1 MRKREYSEKLWQEAT
16 RLIPGGVNS
25 PVRAFGGVG
34 GTPFFTQRAKGSLLW
49 DVDGNEYIDYVCSWG
64 PMILGHAHP
73 KVVRAV
79 QETAR
84 DGTSFGTPNLR
95 EIRLAQF
102 VCESFPSIQKVRF
115 VNSGTEATMS
125 AIRLARGFT
134 KRDKIVKF
142 EGCYHGHADSL
153 LVKAG
158 SGTATFDVPDSA
170 GVPAD
175 FARNTLTLPLNNFA
189 ALDRVPWKEI
199 ACAII
204 EPIPANM
211 GLIPLK
217 SCFLEKLR
225 EFTRK
230 NDALLVFDEVISGFR
245 VARGGAQ
252 ELYGIQSDLTTLGKI
267 IGGGLP
273 VGAFGGRAD
282 IMDLLAP
289 TGPVYQ
295 AGTLSGN
302 PLAMAAGIAT
312 LEELFGVGTDCRK
325 SDIAA
330 ARRNASAVRAVR
342 PDGTATGDS
351 ASRPYQRLEKLTTLL
366 CDELKKILP
375 GHHARVGSL
384 FCTFFTDRE
393 AIDYATAKTS
403 DTKRYAKFF
412 HAMLERGVYFA
423 PSQFEVGF
431 MSLAHT
437 EADIE
442 QTLKAA
448 AEAAKLL

>member
-1 MRKREYSEKLWQEAT
+1 MNPSHEYSEKLWQEA
-16 RLIPGGVNS
+16 LHYLPGGVNS
-25 PVRAFGGVG
+25 PVRAFRGVG
-34 GTPFFTQRAKGSLLW
+34 GTPFFTQRAKGSRLW

-79 QETAR
+79 QEAAR
-84 DGTSFGTPNLR
+84 DGTSFGTPNPR
-95 EIRLAQF
+95 EVRLAQL
-102 VCESFPSIQKVRF
+102 VCEAFPSIQKVRF

-134 KRDKIVKF
+134 KRDKILKF
-142 EGCYHGHADSL
+142 EGCYHGHADAL

-158 SGTATFDVPDSA
+158 SGGATFDVPDSA

-175 FARNTLTLPLNNFA
+175 FARNTVTLPLNDFA
-189 ALDRVPWKEI
+189 ALGTVNWREI
-199 ACAII
+199 ACVII

-217 SCFLEKLR
+217 SGFLEKLR
-225 EFTRK
+225 RLTRESG
-230 NDALLVFDEVISGFR
+230 ALLILDEVISGFR

-252 ELYGIQSDLTTLGKI
+252 ELYGIQADLTTLGKI

-282 IMDLLAP
+282 VMDMLAP
-289 TGPVYQ
+289 VGPVYQ

-312 LEELFGVGTDCRK
+312 LEELAQAGTYEKLERL
-325 SDIAA
+325 AA
-330 ARRNASAVRAVR
+330 ALCGEWKKVVR
-342 PDGTATGDS
+342 
-351 ASRPYQRLEKLTTLL
+351 
-366 CDELKKILP
+366 
-375 GHHARVGSL
+375 GHQARIGSL
-384 FCTFFTDRE
+384 FCTFFTDRDVV
-393 AIDYATAKTS
+393 DYASAKAS
-403 DTKRYAKFF
+403 DTKRYGRFF
-412 HAMLERGVYFA
+412 HGMLERSIYLA

-431 MSLAHT
+431 VSLAHT
-437 EADIE
+437 EQDIE
-442 QTLKAA
+442 QTLRAA
-448 AEAAKLL
+448 TEAVKTL

>member
-1 MRKREYSEKLWQEAT
+1 MTQSHEYSEKLWQEA
-16 RLIPGGVNS
+16 LHYLPGGVNS
-25 PVRAFGGVG
+25 PVRAFRGVG
-34 GTPFFTQRAKGSLLW
+34 GTPFFTQRAKGSHLW

-79 QETAR
+79 QEAAR
-84 DGTSFGTPNLR
+84 DGTSFGTPNPR
-95 EIRLAQF
+95 EVRLAQL
-102 VCESFPSIQKVRF
+102 VCEAFPSIQKVRF

-142 EGCYHGHADSL
+142 EGCYHGHADAL

-158 SGTATFDVPDSA
+158 SGGATFDVPDSA

-175 FARNTLTLPLNNFA
+175 FARNTVTLPLNDFTAVDAVNW
-189 ALDRVPWKEI
+189 REI
-199 ACAII
+199 ACVII

-217 SCFLEKLR
+217 SGFLEKLR
-225 EFTRK
+225 KLTQESG
-230 NDALLVFDEVISGFR
+230 ALLILDEVISGFR
-245 VARGGAQ
+245 IARGGAQ
-252 ELYGIQSDLTTLGKI
+252 ELYGIQADLTTLGKI

-282 IMDLLAP
+282 VMDMLAP
-289 TGPVYQ
+289 VGPVYQ

-312 LEELFGVGTDCRK
+312 LEELSQAGT
-325 SDIAA
+325 
-330 ARRNASAVRAVR
+330 
-342 PDGTATGDS
+342 
-351 ASRPYQRLEKLTTLL
+351 YEKLERLTTTL
-366 CDELKKILP
+366 CDEWKKIVK
-375 GHHARVGSL
+375 GHHVRIGSL
-384 FCTFFTDRE
+384 FCTFFTDRDVV
-393 AIDYATAKTS
+393 DYASAKTS
-403 DTKRYAKFF
+403 DTKRYGRFF
-412 HAMLERGVYFA
+412 HGMLERGVYLA

-431 MSLAHT
+431 VSLAHT

-442 QTLKAA
+442 QTLRAA
-448 AEAAKLL
+448 TEAVRAL

>member
-1 MRKREYSEKLWQEAT
+1 MKLKHEYSDKLWQVAN
-16 RLIPGGVNS
+16 RLLPGGVNS
-25 PVRAFGGVG
+25 PVRAFRGVG
-34 GTPFFTQRAKGSLLW
+34 GTPFFTQRAKGSRLW
-49 DVDGNEYIDYVCSWG
+49 DVDGNEFIDYIGSWG

-79 QETAR
+79 QEAAR
-84 DGTSFGTPNLR
+84 EGTSFGTPNPR
-95 EIRLAQF
+95 EIQLAQL
-102 VCESFPSIQKVRF
+102 VCQAYPAIQKIRF

-158 SGTATFDVPDSA
+158 SGAATFDVPDSA

-175 FARNTLTLPLNNFA
+175 FARNTLTLPLNDFA
-189 ALDRVPWKEI
+189 ALDSVNWRDI
-199 ACAII
+199 ACVII
-204 EPIPANM
+204 EPVPANM

-217 SCFLEKLR
+217 PGFLDKLR
-225 EFTRK
+225 QVTQAGG
-230 NDALLVFDEVISGFR
+230 ALLILDEVMSGFR
-245 VARGGAQ
+245 VAKGGAT
-252 ELYGIQSDLTTLGKI
+252 ELYGIAGDLTTLGKI

-282 IMDLLAP
+282 IMDCLAP
-289 TGPVYQ
+289 GGAVYQ

-312 LEELFGVGTDCRK
+312 LEELFQ
-325 SDIAA
+325 
-330 ARRNASAVRAVR
+330 
-342 PDGTATGDS
+342 PDN
-351 ASRPYQRLEKLTTLL
+351 YERLEKLTVQLA
-366 CDELKKILP
+366 DGLKQIVP
-375 GHHARVGSL
+375 GHHARVGSK
-384 FCTFFTDRE
+384 FCTFFTDVPVV
-393 AIDYATAKTS
+393 DYATAKTS
-403 DTKRYAKFF
+403 DTKKYGKFF
-412 HAMLERGVYFA
+412 HAMMEQGIYLA

-437 EADIE
+437 GQDIE
-442 QTLKAA
+442 ATLSAAREAVKA
-448 AEAAKLL
+448 L

>member
-1 MRKREYSEKLWQEAT
+1 MKPSREYSEKLWQEAS
-16 RLIPGGVNS
+16 RLLPGGVNS
-25 PVRAFGGVG
+25 PVRAFRGVG
-34 GTPFFTQRAKGSLLW
+34 GTPFFTQRAKGSRLW

-79 QETAR
+79 QEAAR
-84 DGTSFGTPNLR
+84 DGTSFGTPNPR
-95 EIRLAQF
+95 EVKLARI
-102 VCESFPSIQKVRF
+102 VCEGFPSIQKVRF

-134 KRDKIVKF
+134 KRDKILKF
-142 EGCYHGHADSL
+142 EGCYHGHADAL

-158 SGTATFDVPDSA
+158 SGAATFDVPDSA

-175 FARNTLTLPLNNFA
+175 FARNTLTLPLNDLT
-189 ALDRVPWKEI
+189 ALEHVNWREI

-217 SCFLEKLR
+217 PGFLEKLR
-225 EFTRK
+225 KLTQD
-230 NDALLVFDEVISGFR
+230 NGALLILDEVISGFR
-245 VARGGAQ
+245 VAKGGAQ
-252 ELYGIQSDLTTLGKI
+252 ELYGIQADLTTLGKI

-282 IMDLLAP
+282 IMDMLAP
-289 TGPVYQ
+289 NGPVYQ

-312 LEELFGVGTDCRK
+312 LEELLQPGGYAK
-325 SDIAA
+325 
-330 ARRNASAVRAVR
+330 
-342 PDGTATGDS
+342 
-351 ASRPYQRLEKLTTLL
+351 LEKNTAAL
-366 CDELKKILP
+366 CDEMKRIVK
-375 GHHARVGSL
+375 ARHVRIGSL
-384 FCTFFTDRE
+384 FCAFFTDRE
-393 AIDYATAKTS
+393 VVDYSSAKTS

-431 MSLAHT
+431 MSLAHS
-437 EADIE
+437 EQDIE
-442 QTLKAA
+442 QTVRAA
-448 AEAAKLL
+448 REAAKSYKS

>member
-1 MRKREYSEKLWQEAT
+1 MNPPREYSEKLWQEAL
-16 RLIPGGVNS
+16 RYLPGGVNS
-25 PVRAFGGVG
+25 PVRAFRGVG
-34 GTPFFTQRAKGSLLW
+34 GTPFFTQRAKGSRLW

-73 KVVRAV
+73 KVIKAV
-79 QETAR
+79 QEAAR

-95 EIRLAQF
+95 EIRLAQL
-102 VCESFPSIQKVRF
+102 VSEAFPSIQKVRF

-142 EGCYHGHADSL
+142 EGCYHGHADAL

-158 SGTATFDVPDSA
+158 SGGATFDVPDSA

-175 FARNTLTLPLNNFA
+175 FARNTLTRPLNDLA
-189 ALDRVPWKEI
+189 ALDTVNWNEI

-211 GLIPLK
+211 GLIPLQLG
-217 SCFLEKLR
+217 FLEKLR
-225 EFTRK
+225 KLTR
-230 NDALLVFDEVISGFR
+230 DSGALLVLDEVISGFR

-252 ELYGIQSDLTTLGKI
+252 ELYGIKADLTTLGKI

-282 IMDLLAP
+282 VMDLLAP
-289 TGPVYQ
+289 DGPVYQ

-312 LEELFGVGTDCRK
+312 LEELSQGGAYEK
-325 SDIAA
+325 
-330 ARRNASAVRAVR
+330 
-342 PDGTATGDS
+342 
-351 ASRPYQRLEKLTTLL
+351 LEKLGAALGG
-366 CDELKKILP
+366 EWKKIVK
-375 GHHARVGSL
+375 GRHTRIGSL

-393 AIDYATAKTS
+393 VVDYASARTS
-403 DTKRYAKFF
+403 DTKRYARFF
-412 HAMLERGVYFA
+412 HAMLDRGVYLA

-431 MSLAHT
+431 LSLAHT
-437 EADIE
+437 EQDIE
-442 QTLKAA
+442 QTLRAA
-448 AEAAKLL
+448 AEAVMAS

>member
-1 MRKREYSEKLWQEAT
+1 
-16 RLIPGGVNS
+16 
-25 PVRAFGGVG
+25 
-34 GTPFFTQRAKGSLLW
+34 
-49 DVDGNEYIDYVCSWG
+49 
-64 PMILGHAHP
+64 
-73 KVVRAV
+73 
-79 QETAR
+79 
-84 DGTSFGTPNLR
+84 
-95 EIRLAQF
+95 
-102 VCESFPSIQKVRF
+102 
-115 VNSGTEATMS
+115 MS

-158 SGTATFDVPDSA
+158 SGAATFDVPDSA
-170 GVPAD
+170 GVPVD
-175 FARNTLTLPLNNFA
+175 FARNTLTLPLNDFD
-189 ALDRVPWKEI
+189 ALHRVPWKEI

-217 SCFLEKLR
+217 PGFLEKLR
-225 EFTRK
+225 ELTQQ
-230 NDALLVFDEVISGFR
+230 NGAVLVFDEVISGFR

-252 ELYGIQSDLTTLGKI
+252 ELYGIQADLTTLGKI

-282 IMDLLAP
+282 IMDMLAP
-289 TGPVYQ
+289 SGPVYQ

-312 LEELFGVGTDCRK
+312 IEELFHAGTYQK
-325 SDIAA
+325 LEQSSAA
-330 ARRNASAVRAVR
+330 
-342 PDGTATGDS
+342 
-351 ASRPYQRLEKLTTLL
+351 L
-366 CDELKKILP
+366 CDEMKRLVK
-375 GHHARVGSL
+375 GQHARVGSL
-384 FCTFFTDRE
+384 FCTFFTDHE
-393 AIDYATAKTS
+393 VVDHASAKVS

-412 HAMLERGVYFA
+412 HAMLERGVYIA

-437 EADIE
+437 EQDIE

-448 AEAAKLL
+448 KEIVKTL

>member
-1 MRKREYSEKLWQEAT
+1 MTLKHDYSEKLWVEALE
-16 RLIPGGVNS
+16 RLPGGVNS
-25 PVRAFGGVG
+25 PVRAFRGVG
-34 GTPFFTQRAKGSLLW
+34 GTPFFTQRAKGSRLW

-79 QETAR
+79 QEAAR
-84 DGTSFGTPNLR
+84 DGTSFGTPHPR
-95 EIRLAQF
+95 EIRLAQL
-102 VCESFPSIQKVRF
+102 VCESIPSIKKVRF

-142 EGCYHGHADSL
+142 DGCYHGHSDSL

-158 SGTATFDVPDSA
+158 SGGATFDVPDSA

-175 FARNTLTLPLNNFA
+175 FARHTLTLPLNDVA
-189 ALDRVPWKEI
+189 ALGSVNWREI

-204 EPIPANM
+204 EPVPANM
-211 GLIPLK
+211 GLIPLRLE
-217 SCFLEKLR
+217 FLEKLR
-225 EFTRK
+225 QVTR
-230 NDALLVFDEVISGFR
+230 DAGALLIFDEVISGFR

-252 ELYGIQSDLTTLGKI
+252 ELTGISADLTTLGKI

-273 VGAFGGRAD
+273 CGAFGGRAD
-282 IMDLLAP
+282 VMALLAP
-289 TGPVYQ
+289 DGPVYQ

-302 PLAMAAGIAT
+302 PLAMAAGVAT
-312 LEELFGVGTDCRK
+312 LEELFQAGT
-325 SDIAA
+325 
-330 ARRNASAVRAVR
+330 
-342 PDGTATGDS
+342 
-351 ASRPYQRLEKLTTLL
+351 YEKLERLGAAL
-366 CDELKKILP
+366 GDEMKKIVKAQ
-375 GHHARVGSL
+375 HVRIGSL
-384 FCTFFTDRE
+384 FCTFFTERE
-393 AIDYATAKTS
+393 VVDYASAKTS
-403 DTKRYAKFF
+403 DTKRYARWF

-431 MSLAHT
+431 LSLAHT

-442 QTLKAA
+442 QTLRAA
-448 AEAAKLL
+448 AEAVKA

>member
-1 MRKREYSEKLWQEAT
+1 MNPSHEYSEKLWQEAL
-16 RLIPGGVNS
+16 RYLPGGVNS
-25 PVRAFGGVG
+25 PVRAFRGVG
-34 GTPFFTQRAKGSLLW
+34 GTPFFTQRAKGSRLW

-79 QETAR
+79 QDAAR

-95 EIRLAQF
+95 EIRLAQL
-102 VCESFPSIQKVRF
+102 VTEAFPSIQKVRF

-142 EGCYHGHADSL
+142 EGCYHGHADAL

-158 SGTATFDVPDSA
+158 SGAATFDVPDSA

-175 FARNTLTLPLNNFA
+175 FARNTLTLPLNDFA
-189 ALDRVPWKEI
+189 ALDSVPWREI

-211 GLIPLK
+211 GLIPLQPG
-217 SCFLEKLR
+217 FLEKLR
-225 EFTRK
+225 KLTRD
-230 NDALLVFDEVISGFR
+230 NGALLVLDEVISGFR

-252 ELYGIQSDLTTLGKI
+252 ELYGIQADLTTLGKI

-282 IMDLLAP
+282 VMDLLAP
-289 TGPVYQ
+289 NGPVYQ

-312 LEELFGVGTDCRK
+312 LEELSQAGTYEK
-325 SDIAA
+325 
-330 ARRNASAVRAVR
+330 
-342 PDGTATGDS
+342 
-351 ASRPYQRLEKLTTLL
+351 LEKLGAAL
-366 CDELKKILP
+366 CGEWKKVVK

-393 AIDYATAKTS
+393 VVDYASAKTS
-403 DTKRYAKFF
+403 DTKRYGRFF
-412 HAMLERGVYFA
+412 HAMLDHGVYLA

-431 MSLAHT
+431 LSLAHS
-437 EADIE
+437 EQDIE
-442 QTLKAA
+442 QTVRAA
-448 AEAAKLL
+448 AEAVDAS

>member
-1 MRKREYSEKLWQEAT
+1 MEYSDKLWREA
-16 RLIPGGVNS
+16 LQLLPGGVNS
-25 PVRAFGGVG
+25 PVRAFRGVG
-34 GTPFFTQRAKGSLLW
+34 GTPFFTQRAKGSRLW
-49 DVDGNEYIDYVCSWG
+49 DVDGKEYIDYVCSWG

-79 QETAR
+79 QEAAR
-84 DGTSFGTPNLR
+84 DGTSFGTPNPR
-95 EIRLAQF
+95 EVRLAQL
-102 VCESFPSIQKVRF
+102 VCEAFPSIRKVRF

-142 EGCYHGHADSL
+142 EGCYHGHADAL

-158 SGTATFDVPDSA
+158 SGGATFDVPDSA

-175 FARNTLTLPLNNFA
+175 FARNTLTLPLNDFA
-189 ALDRVPWKEI
+189 ALDSVKWTEI
-199 ACAII
+199 ACVII

-211 GLIPLK
+211 GLILLK
-217 SCFLEKLR
+217 PGFLEKLR
-225 EFTRK
+225 KLTAD
-230 NDALLVFDEVISGFR
+230 NGALLILDEVISGFR

-252 ELYGIQSDLTTLGKI
+252 ELFGIHADLTTLGKI

-282 IMDLLAP
+282 VMDLLAP

-312 LEELFGVGTDCRK
+312 LEELKDYRKLEESTARLCAEWPKNGVKQYR
-325 SDIAA
+325 I
-330 ARRNASAVRAVR
+330 
-342 PDGTATGDS
+342 
-351 ASRPYQRLEKLTTLL
+351 
-366 CDELKKILP
+366 
-375 GHHARVGSL
+375 GSI
-384 FCTFFTDRE
+384 FCHFFTDRE
-393 AIDYATAKTS
+393 VTDYASAKTCN
-403 DTKRYAKFF
+403 TKQYAQFF
-412 HAMLERGVYFA
+412 HRMLERGVYLA

-431 MSLAHT
+431 TSVAHSD
-437 EADIE
+437 EDIE
-442 QTLKAA
+442 QTIRAA
-448 AEAAKLL
+448 REAA

>member
-1 MRKREYSEKLWQEAT
+1 MIVNSKNEYSEKLWQEA
-16 RLIPGGVNS
+16 LGYFPGGVNS
-25 PVRAFGGVG
+25 PVRAFRGVG
-34 GTPFFTQRAKGSLLW
+34 GDPFFTKRAKGSRLW

-73 KVVRAV
+73 KVIHAV
-79 QETAR
+79 QDAAR
-84 DGTSFGTPNLR
+84 DGTSFGTPNPR
-95 EIRLAQF
+95 EVRLAQL
-102 VCESFPSIQKVRF
+102 VCEAFPSIQKLRF

-134 KRDKIVKF
+134 KRDKILKF
-142 EGCYHGHADSL
+142 EGCYHGHADAL

-158 SGTATFDVPDSA
+158 SGGVTFDVPDSA
-170 GVPAD
+170 GVPVD

-189 ALDRVPWKEI
+189 ALDSVNWRDI

-217 SCFLEKLR
+217 PGFLEKLR
-225 EFTRK
+225 KLTQ
-230 NDALLVFDEVISGFR
+230 DGGALLILDEVISGFR

-252 ELYGIQSDLTTLGKI
+252 ELYGIQADLTTLGKI

-282 IMDLLAP
+282 VMDILAP
-289 TGPVYQ
+289 NGPVYQ

-312 LEELFGVGTDCRK
+312 LEELSQSGIYQKLDQR
-325 SDIAA
+325 AA
-330 ARRNASAVRAVR
+330 S
-342 PDGTATGDS
+342 
-351 ASRPYQRLEKLTTLL
+351 L
-366 CDELKKILP
+366 CDEWKKIVK
-375 GHHARVGSL
+375 GQHARIGSL

-393 AIDYATAKTS
+393 VVDYATAKTS
-403 DTKRYAKFF
+403 DTKRYARFF
-412 HAMLERGVYFA
+412 HSMLDRGVYLA

-431 MSLAHT
+431 VSLAHT
-437 EADIE
+437 EQDIE
-442 QTLKAA
+442 QTLRAA
-448 AEAAKLL
+448 TEAAKAL

>member
-1 MRKREYSEKLWQEAT
+1 VNRQREYSEKLWQEA
-16 RLIPGGVNS
+16 LQLFPGGVNS

-34 GTPFFTQRAKGSLLW
+34 GTPFFTQRAKGSRLW
-49 DVDGNEYIDYVCSWG
+49 DVDGNKYIDYVCSWG

-79 QETAR
+79 QEAAR
-84 DGTSFGTPNLR
+84 DGTSFGTPNTR
-95 EIRLAQF
+95 EIRLAQL

-142 EGCYHGHADSL
+142 EGCYHGHVDSL

-158 SGTATFDVPDSA
+158 SGVATFGLPDSA

-175 FARNTLTLPLNNFA
+175 FARNTLTLPLNDFD
-189 ALDRVPWKEI
+189 ALDHVPWKEI

-217 SCFLEKLR
+217 RGFLEKLR
-225 EFTRK
+225 KVTQE
-230 NDALLVFDEVISGFR
+230 NVALLIFDEVISGFR

-252 ELYGIQSDLTTLGKI
+252 ELYGIQADLTTLGKI

-282 IMDLLAP
+282 IMDMLAP
-289 TGPVYQ
+289 NGPVYQ

-302 PLAMAAGIAT
+302 PLAMAAGIAS
-312 LEELFGVGTDCRK
+312 LEELFRPGTYQK
-325 SDIAA
+325 LEQSSAA
-330 ARRNASAVRAVR
+330 
-342 PDGTATGDS
+342 
-351 ASRPYQRLEKLTTLL
+351 L
-366 CDELKKILP
+366 CDEMKRLVK
-375 GHHARVGSL
+375 GQHVRVGSL
-384 FCTFFTDRE
+384 FCTFFADRE
-393 AIDYATAKTS
+393 VVDYATAKTS

-412 HAMLERGVYFA
+412 HAMLERGMYTA

-437 EADIE
+437 EYDIE
-442 QTLKAA
+442 QTLQAA
-448 AEAAKLL
+448 REAVKLL

>member
-1 MRKREYSEKLWQEAT
+1 M
-16 RLIPGGVNS
+16 PGGVNS

-34 GTPFFTQRAKGSLLW
+34 GAPFFTQRAKGSRLW

-79 QETAR
+79 QEAAR
-84 DGTSFGTPNLR
+84 DGTSFGTPNPR
-95 EIRLAQF
+95 EIRLAQL

-125 AIRLARGFT
+125 AIRVARGFT

-158 SGTATFDVPDSA
+158 SGAMTFDAPDST

-175 FARNTLTLPLNNFA
+175 FARNTLTLPLNDFV

-217 SCFLEKLR
+217 SGFLEKLR

-230 NDALLVFDEVISGFR
+230 NGALLVFDEVISGFR

-289 TGPVYQ
+289 SGPVYQ

-312 LEELFGVGTDCRK
+312 LEELFGVGMERRR
-325 SDIAA
+325 AA
-330 ARRNASAVRAVR
+330 ALRPTPLTRAVCSPNDAAR
-342 PDGTATGDS
+342 PSVA
-351 ASRPYQRLEKLTTLL
+351 PYRRLEQLTASL

-375 GHHARVGSL
+375 GRHARVGSL

-393 AIDYATAKTS
+393 VIDYATAKTS

-448 AEAAKLL
+448 KEAVKTQ

>member
-1 MRKREYSEKLWQEAT
+1 MKPKYDYSDKLWQEAL
-16 RLIPGGVNS
+16 RQIPGGVNS
-25 PVRAFGGVG
+25 PVRAFRGVG
-34 GTPFFTQRAKGSLLW
+34 GTPFFTQRAKGSRLW

-79 QETAR
+79 QEAAR
-84 DGTSFGTPNLR
+84 DGTSFGTPNPR
-95 EIRLAQF
+95 EIRLAQL
-102 VCESFPSIQKVRF
+102 VCEAFPSIQKVRF

-158 SGTATFDVPDSA
+158 SGAATFDVPDSA

-175 FARNTLTLPLNNFA
+175 FARNTVTLPLNDFD

-217 SCFLEKLR
+217 AGFPEKLR
-225 EFTRK
+225 VLTQK
-230 NDALLVFDEVISGFR
+230 NGALLIFDEVISGFR

-252 ELYGIQSDLTTLGKI
+252 ELFEVQADLTTLGKI

-273 VGAFGGRAD
+273 VGAFGGRAEV
-282 IMDLLAP
+282 MDLLAP

-312 LEELFGVGTDCRK
+312 LEELFGVEPVGTDRRSGHPGRTPRATQRVAPTSGWKHWRRLFATNGARSCRVVTRE
-325 SDIAA
+325 S
-330 ARRNASAVRAVR
+330 ARCS
-342 PDGTATGDS
+342 
-351 ASRPYQRLEKLTTLL
+351 
-366 CDELKKILP
+366 
-375 GHHARVGSL
+375 
-384 FCTFFTDRE
+384 
-393 AIDYATAKTS
+393 
-403 DTKRYAKFF
+403 
-412 HAMLERGVYFA
+412 A
-423 PSQFEVGF
+423 PSSPIARWSITRPPGPATPNATQNSSTPCGNGASIWPLR
-431 MSLAHT
+431 SLRLVSCRWRT
-437 EADIE
+437 PNR
-442 QTLKAA
+442 T
-448 AEAAKLL
+448 

>member
-1 MRKREYSEKLWQEAT
+1 MKHDCSGKLWQEAT
-16 RLIPGGVNS
+16 RLFPGGVNS
-25 PVRAFGGVG
+25 PVRAFRGVG
-34 GTPFFTQRAKGSLLW
+34 GTPFFTQRAKGSRLW
-49 DVDGNEYIDYVCSWG
+49 DVDGNEYIDYVGSWG

-79 QETAR
+79 QEAAR
-84 DGTSFGTPNLR
+84 EGTSFGTPNPR
-95 EIRLAQF
+95 EIRLAQL
-102 VCESFPSIQKVRF
+102 VREAYPAIQKIRF

-142 EGCYHGHADSL
+142 DGCYHGHADSL

-158 SGTATFDVPDSA
+158 SGGATFDVPDSA

-175 FARNTLTLPLNNFA
+175 FARNTLTLPLNDFA
-189 ALDRVPWKEI
+189 ALDSVNWREI

-204 EPIPANM
+204 EPVPANM

-217 SCFLEKLR
+217 TGFLQKLR
-225 EFTRK
+225 RVTQ
-230 NDALLVFDEVISGFR
+230 DAGALLILDEVMSGFR
-245 VARGGAQ
+245 VAKGGAQ
-252 ELYGIQSDLTTLGKI
+252 ELYGINGDLTTLGKI

-273 VGAFGGRAD
+273 VGAFGGPAE
-282 IMDLLAP
+282 IMDCLAP

-312 LEELFGVGTDCRK
+312 LKELFQPGTYEKLERL
-325 SDIAA
+325 
-330 ARRNASAVRAVR
+330 
-342 PDGTATGDS
+342 S
-351 ASRPYQRLEKLTTLL
+351 ASL
-366 CDELKKILP
+366 CDELQKIVP
-375 GHHARVGSL
+375 GHHVRIGSK
-384 FCTFFTDRE
+384 FCTFFTNIE
-393 AIDYATAKTS
+393 VVDYATAKTS
-403 DTKRYAKFF
+403 DTKKYGRYF
-412 HAMLERGVYFA
+412 HAIMENGVYLA

-437 EADIE
+437 ADDIE
-442 QTLKAA
+442 ATLRAA
-448 AEAAKLL
+448 REAVRKL